1 MAGQINSAERIEIEQ
16 LDQQEAQAMLV
27 GDISALQRLWAD
39 DLVVNSTANLIASK
53 QILLE
58 MISKGLLRLRVYERR
73 PVRIA
78 RFNSLA
84 ISTGSEI
91 SQVTGKTLEFK
102 LLTSYMNVWAK
113 RAAGWQLIA
122 RHVGMIE
129 RSRAVIRD

>member
-78 RFNSLA
+78 LFDNLA